1 VHGDSCATKIGGNK
15 LIPNFEGV
23 ESIEDVK
30 RRFAAAARSIMLE
43 HDLLYG
49 GHTWQ
54 ITALELYLFTSQSEV
69 WRDVFTHQQDEQLN
83 SGSWYVHDNGSRPP
97 NYSGIDITAGSRRS
111 GIFAGLLIRELNQ
124 EDGSGKVLQ
133 TIIRGKYSFMRK
145 GNVWSIEEKNVLS
158 GIHRGSVLSSPLRL
172 VARPSVR
179 QNVSLWCG
187 PRWGL
192 NSKDPHNDRFVKAP
206 LRMAT
211 WQTKRHKE
219 RMQIFGN

>member
-1 VHGDSCATKIGGNK
+1 

-23 ESIEDVK
+23 KNIEDVQV
-30 RRFAAAARSIMLE
+30 RFAAAARSVMLD
-43 HDLLYG
+43 HDLIHG
-49 GHTWQ
+49 DHIWQ
-54 ITALELYLFTSQSEV
+54 VTALELYLFTSQSEV
-69 WRDVFTHQQDEQLN
+69 SRDAFTHRKDEQLN

-145 GNVWSIEEKNVLS
+145 GNLWSSEEKSVLS
-158 GIHRGSVLSSPLRL
+158 SIHRGSVLSSPLRL
-172 VARPSVR
+172 VPRSSVR
-179 QNVSLWCG
+179 QNVFLWCG

-192 NSKDPHNDRFVKAP
+192 NSKHPDNDRFVQAP

-219 RMQIFGN
+219 KMQKMGN